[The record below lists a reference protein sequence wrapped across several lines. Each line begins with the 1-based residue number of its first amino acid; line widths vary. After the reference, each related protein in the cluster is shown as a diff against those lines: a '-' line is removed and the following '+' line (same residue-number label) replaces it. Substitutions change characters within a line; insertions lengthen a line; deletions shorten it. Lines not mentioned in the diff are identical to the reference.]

1 MFSYIPKHHMTFSIR
16 GTTICSKWSI
26 NFKVNWVFPHPE
38 GPLTMELNGCL
49 QDGSILQNEED
60 TGLNVILIL
69 CTVTKMFIF
78 IYRMFIVCANYIQNV
93 NKISIQSTI
102 HQSLQFS
109 VQFYSGRMTG
119 KIWMLRGNVYHRMAI
134 GRP

>member
-1 MFSYIPKHHMTFSIR
+1 
-16 GTTICSKWSI
+16 
-26 NFKVNWVFPHPE
+26 
-38 GPLTMELNGCL
+38 MELNGCL

-69 CTVTKMFIF
+69 SFIFHIITKMFIF

>member
-49 QDGSILQNEED
+49 HDGSILQNEED
-60 TGLNVILIL
+60 TSLNVILIL
-69 CTVTKMFIF
+69 SFIQSPKCSYLYTECSLYVQKF
-78 IYRMFIVCANYIQNV
+78 IYNLQFIRVFSFQGDFIVTV
-93 NKISIQSTI
+93 
-102 HQSLQFS
+102 
-109 VQFYSGRMTG
+109 
-119 KIWMLRGNVYHRMAI
+119 
-134 GRP
+134 

>member
-1 MFSYIPKHHMTFSIR
+1 M
-16 GTTICSKWSI
+16 
-26 NFKVNWVFPHPE
+26 NFNVNWVFPHPE

-78 IYRMFIVCANYIQNV
+78 IYRMFIVCT
-93 NKISIQSTI
+93 KIYIQSTI

-109 VQFYSGRMTG
+109 GRFYSDHMRG